1 MKTQKMFGMLFLA
14 LLFTAFAVP
23 TWAQDTKKEVEA
35 FAKTFQ
41 DTYNKADHAGLAKLF
56 AKEVVATNPDGT
68 TATLTNAQMGESY
81 AKGFAN
87 ADLKIT
93 ITVGEITTLADGKV
107 KVTGTTTLL
116 VVNKKTGEK
125 KTQKSTYENMA
136 VKEGSEWKIYAIRQ
150 TPIK

>member
-1 MKTQKMFGMLFLA
+1 MKAQKMFGMLFLV

-41 DTYNKADHAGLAKLF
+41 DTYNKADHAGLAKLC
-56 AKEVVATNPDGT
+56 AKEVVVTNPDGT
-68 TATLTNAQMGESY
+68 TATLTNAQMGENY

-87 ADLKIT
+87 ADLQIT
-93 ITVGEITTLADGKV
+93 ITVGEITTLPDGKV

-116 VVNKKTGEK
+116 AVNKKTGEK

-136 VKEGSEWKIYAIRQ
+136 VKEIGEWKACAFKQ
-150 TPIK
+150 TIVK